1 MPRSQPPVNSK
12 SAAQAANSQSD
23 AVPVTA
29 VPVTVQSPGSHSV
42 SSQNVVFP
50 KRQLFQVESVDI
62 QQELNQLEEIILD
75 SPRIPLT
82 GKTLISEED
91 VLDQIDLIRL
101 KVPSAFQEA
110 QRVLANRDEI
120 LREAEDYG
128 RQIIAASEQ
137 RANELLDE
145 LGIVRQAELEAQQ
158 IRQRVQQDC
167 EDLRDQVMAEAELL
181 RSQARQDFDNLQRQ
195 ALTER
200 DEIQRG
206 ADDYA
211 DRVLGDMEKQLGDA
225 SRIIRN
231 GRQQINSESIER
243 QRTEVRQRTDLR

>member
-1 MPRSQPPVNSK
+1 
-12 SAAQAANSQSD
+12 
-23 AVPVTA
+23 
-29 VPVTVQSPGSHSV
+29 
-42 SSQNVVFP
+42 
-50 KRQLFQVESVDI
+50 
-62 QQELNQLEEIILD
+62 
-75 SPRIPLT
+75 
-82 GKTLISEED
+82 
-91 VLDQIDLIRL
+91 LIRL